1 MGLGD
6 YVAVPYSSLDPDG
19 DILKDEYLDV
29 YQMMDVRGSDVLDDL
44 IEKGLVKANPRRGS
58 SADKKEAFQDFLNR
72 GGSQLVAQVPSQ
84 MPGAMGGGMGV
95 GNAAAVFDHG
105 IAGNMS
111 DIQSRPIDYGVKGG
125 PQQMPYMYG
134 TQGPMLAQGQ
144 GGFNIMNPFTYGNMK
159 KAVEGTRAGDENIEY
174 ADTPAGKLGEAANE
188 RNRMIQQL
196 FQGY

>member
-44 IEKGLVKANPRRGS
+44 VEKGLVKANPKRGS

-84 MPGAMGGGMGV
+84 MPGAMGGG
-95 GNAAAVFDHG
+95 FDHG

-111 DIQSRPIDYGVKGG
+111 DIQ
-125 PQQMPYMYG
+125 QMPYRYG
-134 TQGPMLAQGQ
+134 DQGGIKQMPYRGGTPTLIEFGQ
-144 GGFNIMNPFTYGNMK
+144 GLEALKKGKERGGVMNDSSY
-159 KAVEGTRAGDENIEY
+159 
-174 ADTPAGKLGEAANE
+174 EALQ
-188 RNRMIQQL
+188 ML
-196 FQGY
+196 QGY

>member
-1 MGLGD
+1 M
-6 YVAVPYSSLDPDG
+6 PLDA
-19 DILKDEYLDV
+19 
-29 YQMMDVRGSDVLDDL
+29 
-44 IEKGLVKANPRRGS
+44 VKANPKRGS

-105 IAGNMS
+105 ITGNLS
-111 DIQSRPIDYGVKGG
+111 DIHSRPIDYGVKGG
-125 PQQMPYMYG
+125 PQQMPYVYG

-174 ADTPAGKLGEAANE
+174 SDTPAGKIGEAANE

-196 FQGY
+196 LQGY